1 MILLHLPSPVTLD
14 YSNLKPSN
22 LKTLHHHHHSSIVII
37 DRLFW
42 VILCIQKLVVCGH
55 EHVSIDLFYNNSMWF
70 SYIYMYFHRFVTD
83 EFNSINRDITIIETA
98 HDWKKRNS
106 CWNISKVIL
115 ECFYNYVEMYCQ
127 LYQNIWDDIYL
138 CIVYISMLRSVKPN
152 NTGGRNKYSAIC
164 RVLRCSDI
172 QEDVIFGR
180 SIVAVIKSSK
190 RPHLSDV
197 QEGLLSLLDFQ
208 MFKCS
213 FGEATFAQGEF
224 IDVSRAP
231 IFKRKLNFLGYFR
244 IFCDQWN
251 HFCPHN

>member
-1 MILLHLPSPVTLD
+1 MILLHLLSPVTLD

-152 NTGGRNKYSAIC
+152 NTGGSKKYSTIC
-164 RVLRCSDI
+164 RVLSSVKMLRYSRRCYLWTFNCCSNQIFKEAPSFRCSR
-172 QEDVIFGR
+172 R
-180 SIVAVIKSSK
+180 SPLSSGF
-190 RPHLSDV
+190 SNV
-197 QEGLLSLLDFQ
+197 QK
-208 MFKCS
+208 FKCS
-213 FGEATFAQGEF
+213 LGEATFAQGEF
-224 IDVSRAP
+224 IDGCKQGA
-231 IFKRKLNFLGYFR
+231 NF
-244 IFCDQWN
+244 
-251 HFCPHN
+251 